1 MNFNVGDFM
10 FDIIKTLTKFT
21 QKLYE
26 IVNYK
31 FSLKWLSTALK
42 IFNNNIELPEN
53 ITLLG
58 ILGILSV
65 GTLAILIVYN
75 IFRG

>member
-31 FSLKWLSTALK
+31 FSLKWLSISLK
-42 IFNNNIELPEN
+42 IFNNNIELPES

>member
-1 MNFNVGDFM
+1 MTFNIGDFM

-21 QKLYE
+21 QKLYDL
-26 IVNYK
+26 VNYK
-31 FSLKWLSTALK
+31 FSLKWLANALK
-42 IFNNNIELPEN
+42 IFNSNIELPES

-65 GTLAILIVYN
+65 GTLAVLIIYN
-75 IFRG
+75 MFRG